1 MSNNYSKRRLGRGLA
16 ALIGEVNQ
24 SIDSPEKKTETI
36 PESQDCISI
45 HSIVPNPHNPRNYFE
60 SEGLEDLCQSIKTH
74 GIIQPLIVRAIDNG
88 LYKII
93 AGERR
98 FRAAKMASLSEV
110 PVIIRNVD
118 NKSSLEIAIVENVQR
133 KDLNPLEEALGYEQ
147 LISEYGYTQNDIGS
161 IVGKSR
167 SHVANIL
174 RILKLP
180 SSVREMIRKEEIS
193 LGHARTLVSTS
204 DPLSLAQVIVSKK
217 MSVRDTEELVQEQDN
232 KKEKRKKIFEGS
244 REKEKYLTDLEKK
257 ISSKVGL
264 NISIKHRNNKGQFC
278 IKYETNEQLKI
289 ICSLLGENDF
299 EY

>member
-1 MSNNYSKRRLGRGLA
+1 
-16 ALIGEVNQ
+16 
-24 SIDSPEKKTETI
+24 
-36 PESQDCISI
+36 
-45 HSIVPNPHNPRNYFE
+45 
-60 SEGLEDLCQSIKTH
+60 
-74 GIIQPLIVRAIDNG
+74 
-88 LYKII
+88 
-93 AGERR
+93 
-98 FRAAKMASLSEV
+98 
-110 PVIIRNVD
+110 
-118 NKSSLEIAIVENVQR
+118 
-133 KDLNPLEEALGYEQ
+133 
-147 LISEYGYTQNDIGS
+147 
-161 IVGKSR
+161 
-167 SHVANIL
+167 L